1 MQERTC
7 PHLALSCLWS
17 LALSN
22 SATRREPPQ
31 RFASQRGKPPQRLL
45 EAMAAQRE
53 ALSRVQ
59 RRSGLYPA
67 LRGNPQDRL
76 ASLFALVRI

>member
-1 MQERTC
+1 MKLHTQPR
-7 PHLALSCLWS
+7 
-17 LALSN
+17 
-22 SATRREPPQ
+22 Q
-31 RFASQRGKPPQRLL
+31 FAQRGEPPQRLL

-76 ASLFALVRI
+76 ASLFALVRMYCLKTAS